1 MITRY
6 LKNFFIIL
14 ILIFTYNCGFKPVL
28 IGSDYNFSILV
39 DKSSGN
45 DQVNY
50 KIKEKLKVVD
60 GRNRT
65 FKVII
70 NTEETIKTISKDLKG
85 DPTIYEIEINLDY
98 KLTENNKVLIHKS
111 STQSSTYNNI
121 QDKFELSKSKEILRE
136 NLIDNLVSDIINSA
150 GNLIVNPMGNDN

>member
-6 LKNFFIIL
+6 LKKFFIIL

-28 IGSDYNFSILV
+28 IDSDYNFSILV